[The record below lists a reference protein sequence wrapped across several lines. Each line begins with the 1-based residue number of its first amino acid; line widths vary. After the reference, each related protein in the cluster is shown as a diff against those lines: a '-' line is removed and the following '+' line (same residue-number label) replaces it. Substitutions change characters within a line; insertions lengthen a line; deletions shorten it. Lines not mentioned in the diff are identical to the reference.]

1 MVHSLRL
8 ARNSASE
15 LGVGAFEAEV
25 CAVAV
30 KAVRQAAMMQLSRVN
45 VFDMI

>member
-1 MVHSLRL
+1 
-8 ARNSASE
+8 
-15 LGVGAFEAEV
+15 LGAGV

-30 KAVRQAAMMQLSRVN
+30 KAVRQAAAMQPSRVN